1 MTLNKRKLATAGVL
15 AVILV
20 GGGASVAAA
29 AGNSATAAPPAIGAQ
44 SDQQQA
50 DGETADGPDGGPGS
64 ADETGDPGY
73 VGSVPAP
80 ADNRP
85 DGQETPGDE
94 SQEQAALQS
103 LATVTPS
110 QAEQAAL
117 AAVPGTVAQTQLDNE
132 NGFVV
137 YSVEI
142 KGSDGTVTD
151 VKVDAGNGN
160 VLDRQVGGDG
170 ETSDGAD
177 QPESP
182 TDAPD

>member
-15 AVILV
+15 AVILA

-29 AGNSATAAPPAIGAQ
+29 AGNSATTAPPAIDAQ
-44 SDQQQA
+44 SDQQQSE
-50 DGETADGPDGGPGS
+50 GETADGPDGGPGS
-64 ADETGDPGY
+64 AGESGDPGY

-80 ADNRP
+80 ADNRQ
-85 DGQETPGDE
+85 DGHETAGEE
-94 SQEQAALQS
+94 SQEQDALQS

-110 QAEQAAL
+110 QAERAAL
-117 AAVPGTVAQTQLDNE
+117 AAVPGTVAQAQLDDE

-142 KGSDGTVTD
+142 KGSDGTATD
-151 VKVDAGNGN
+151 VKVDAGNGT
-160 VLDRQVGGDG
+160 VLDRQAGGDG

-177 QPESP
+177 RPESP